1 VKYNFKSFDK
11 EFPDD
16 AACLEYIFKSRFPD
30 QLCVCGKSH
39 CFHRRTKRRAYAC
52 AFCGHQ
58 IYPTAGTIFH
68 KSETSLKSWFF
79 AIFLMAQSRNGVAA
93 KELERQLGVTYKC
106 AWRMAHQIRKL
117 LASGLANKLMGVVE
131 ADEAYFGGIR
141 PGKRGRGAAGKTPV
155 VGLAERGGSVDAK
168 VVDAVTTSNVFIN
181 IDRKVDRSASLYSDE
196 LAVYRYAPRFGFRH
210 RKVNHGRGEYVR
222 GDIHTNTI
230 EGFWSQVKRSI
241 GGTHHSVSRKYLQNY
256 INEFSFRYNHRK
268 DASLFASMVARVPS
282 TLSEA
287 A

>member
-16 AACLEYIFKSRFPD
+16 AACLEYIFKSRYPD
-30 QLCVCGKSH
+30 QLCECGKSH

-79 AIFLMAQSRNGVAA
+79 ALFLMAQR
-93 KELERQLGVTYKC
+93 T
-106 AWRMAHQIRKL
+106 
-117 LASGLANKLMGVVE
+117 
-131 ADEAYFGGIR
+131 
-141 PGKRGRGAAGKTPV
+141 GR
-155 VGLAERGGSVDAK
+155 
-168 VVDAVTTSNVFIN
+168 
-181 IDRKVDRSASLYSDE
+181 
-196 LAVYRYAPRFGFRH
+196 
-210 RKVNHGRGEYVR
+210 
-222 GDIHTNTI
+222 
-230 EGFWSQVKRSI
+230 
-241 GGTHHSVSRKYLQNY
+241 
-256 INEFSFRYNHRK
+256 
-268 DASLFASMVARVPS
+268 

>member
-1 VKYNFKSFDK
+1 
-11 EFPDD
+11 
-16 AACLEYIFKSRFPD
+16 L
-30 QLCVCGKSH
+30 
-39 CFHRRTKRRAYAC
+39 YAC

-58 IYPTAGTIFH
+58 NYPTAGTIFH

-117 LASGLANKLMGVVE
+117 LASGLGNKMMGIIE

-155 VGLAERGGSVDAK
+155 IGLVERGGRVDAK
-168 VVDAVTTSNVFIN
+168 VVDRITTSNVFTN

-196 LAVYRYAPRFGFRH
+196 FAVYRCAPKFGFRH
-210 RKVNHGRGEYVR
+210 RKVNHGSGEYVR
-222 GDIHTNTI
+222 GDVHTNSI

-256 INEFSFRYNHRK
+256 INEFSFRYNHRH
-268 DASLFASMVARVPS
+268 DASLFASMVSRVPS
-282 TLSEA
+282 TLSQA